1 MHFHCFILTGD
12 DKPRLPDLLT
22 CIIEQYAVHWKEL
35 GLKLGLKEYQLANI
49 SEDNANRKSRQAEVC
64 CREMLKEWL
73 QEISTPTWGK
83 LDDAIKQITD
93 SKGTMY

>member
-1 MHFHCFILTGD
+1 MHFHCFILTGND
-12 DKPRLPDLLT
+12 TPQLTDLLT
-22 CIIEQYAVHWKEL
+22 YIIEQYGVHWRKL

-64 CREMLKEWL
+64 CREMLEKWL

-83 LDDAIKQITD
+83 LDDAIKQIPN
-93 SKGTMY
+93 SKGTIY